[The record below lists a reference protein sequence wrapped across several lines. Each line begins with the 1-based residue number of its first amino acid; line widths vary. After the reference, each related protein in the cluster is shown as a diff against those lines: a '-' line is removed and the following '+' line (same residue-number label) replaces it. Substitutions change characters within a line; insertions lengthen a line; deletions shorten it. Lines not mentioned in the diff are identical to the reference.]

1 MSTMGSFDTCRP
13 SWMLHVII
21 SFESRIVASND
32 VIGVLPGYRLNLGT
46 KTRLLS

>member
-1 MSTMGSFDTCRP
+1 
-13 SWMLHVII
+13 MLHVII

-32 VIGVLPGYRLNLGT
+32 VIGILLATRLNLGT